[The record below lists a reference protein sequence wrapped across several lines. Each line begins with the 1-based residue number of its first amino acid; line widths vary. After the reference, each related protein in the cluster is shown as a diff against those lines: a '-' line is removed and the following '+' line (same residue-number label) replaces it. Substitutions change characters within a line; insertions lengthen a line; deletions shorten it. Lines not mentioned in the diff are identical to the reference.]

1 MFEQKDTMTVP
12 ILKLKAGHVLPVWAG
27 HPWVYAQALERSKS
41 TPAAGA
47 EVVLVDA
54 KGNQLGRGLYSPK
67 SAIAVR
73 LHGGPDVSLDAG
85 LIASRIAAADVL
97 RAELGLVS
105 GDNPGYRAVYAEGD
119 ALPGLVV
126 DRLGDC
132 LSVQFG
138 TAGMKQ
144 RQAQVITALLEQY
157 SPKVILDLT
166 PPIAAK
172 LEGFEIGE
180 RVLHGELSDVQRF
193 EELGI
198 RYEIPS
204 SLQQKTG
211 FYFDQ
216 RPLRERLM
224 QLSQGRRVL
233 DTYCY
238 TGSLG
243 IAAARGGASRV
254 LAIEKNAEVVKAGK
268 HCAHLNECD
277 DRMEFRAGDAADAL
291 AEAANNPYDIV
302 ICDPPK
308 LAPQR
313 KHKRVGLG
321 KLRGIAKSGAKAT
334 RDGGLLVLSCCS
346 GTIDIDDLTRAM
358 ALGTRDAGYTAIVR
372 ERLFQGADHPV
383 SAAFREGL
391 YLKTLIVQL
400 RRI

>member
-1 MFEQKDTMTVP
+1 M
-12 ILKLKAGHVLPVWAG
+12 
-27 HPWVYAQALERSKS
+27 
-41 TPAAGA
+41 
-47 EVVLVDA
+47 
-54 KGNQLGRGLYSPK
+54 
-67 SAIAVR
+67 
-73 LHGGPDVSLDAG
+73 
-85 LIASRIAAADVL
+85 
-97 RAELGLVS
+97 
-105 GDNPGYRAVYAEGD
+105 
-119 ALPGLVV
+119 
-126 DRLGDC
+126 
-132 LSVQFG
+132 
-138 TAGMKQ
+138 
-144 RQAQVITALLEQY
+144 
-157 SPKVILDLT
+157 
-166 PPIAAK
+166 
-172 LEGFEIGE
+172 
-180 RVLHGELSDVQRF
+180 QRF

-321 KLRGIAKSGAKAT
+321 KLRGIAKSGAKAP